1 MRPSPGPFATNSA
14 ANFAAKL
21 EQPPVTPDQVARP
34 ALSSLI
40 CNASIAKLVLL
51 RAPAGFGKTTV
62 MNQARACLEQSG
74 IETAWLTL
82 DQQDNSP
89 ERLLRGLSMAAANLW
104 PDRRGATT
112 PLETIEMLASHPSP
126 LVLFLDEFE
135 VIHDPDVLKLL
146 REIIDRLPRRS
157 QIVVGSRSVPNLGL
171 GRLRARGQLLEIDA
185 EQLRFT
191 LDETREFIK
200 QHRLDSLPA
209 EDVLRLHAKTEG
221 WVTALW
227 LASITLAQH
236 GDEGKFIEHF
246 SGSSQAVAD
255 FLAED
260 VLSRQA
266 PEARQ
271 FLLRTSILKQLNP
284 ALCQSLC
291 PAHNSAEMLE
301 HLASTSLFLT
311 PIPGEQHA
319 YRYHHLF
326 ADYLRSQLALEL
338 PNEVARLHLAAS
350 GWCESHSRPGPAI
363 DHAIDGGDHP
373 YALSL
378 LSQHAPDFLKQGRL
392 RLLARWFSQVPEHLV
407 AEHPL
412 LLVTWAWAICFT
424 RGPRDAWELLK
435 RSGCLH
441 SGDETVAFNV
451 KVLSIFLLTMT
462 DRFDEAFAACK
473 EIVPSLPTGLP
484 FTDSVLINCMSH
496 LAATLGDQ
504 EESQR
509 LTALTRSAYPDSA
522 FNRMYSDCLEGVLDL
537 QQGRLRHAMA
547 RFRMAVGPDQPG
559 GATHSNVNA
568 WAAVLLADTMYETN
582 QFDQTEHLLNI
593 HLPLARDLGLPER
606 LISCHL
612 ILARIAFCRGDID
625 QAFQHLIQLE
635 YIGQNRQLPRL
646 IATARLERSRL
657 LLLQG
662 NSLGSRVELER
673 ANDQAVWTWVRKHR
687 QVVHDLDYIELA
699 QMRWEMTFGDAAAVA
714 RRLLDAFRE
723 ARQRGLGRRALKLEV
738 LRALAT
744 AKSGDLGTATT
755 LMSKILLL
763 ACQEGYVRLILDEG
777 TAAAQLIQRVYATV
791 SGSDGPRSDPIFVD
805 YLQRLLKICG
815 PVEAD
820 EDASG
825 PQIVE
830 ALSRKEVRVL
840 QLVAEGYSNSAMAEK
855 LFVSDSTIR
864 THLRNISAKLQAQN
878 RTQAVAIARRLKL
891 MP

>member
-1 MRPSPGPFATNSA
+1 MPSLTGPLAATP
-14 ANFAAKL
+14 
-21 EQPPVTPDQVARP
+21 EQPADTPQQVSRP

-40 CNASIAKLVLL
+40 CNASAAKLVLL
-51 RAPAGFGKTTV
+51 RAPAGFGKTIV
-62 MNQARACLEQSG
+62 MYQAQAALEQSG

-82 DQQDNSP
+82 NQHDNSP
-89 ERLLRGLSMAAANLW
+89 ERLLAVLSRAAANLW

-126 LVLFLDEFE
+126 LVLFLDEFD
-135 VIHDPDVLKLL
+135 VIHDPDTLRLM

-157 QIVVGSRSVPNLGL
+157 QVIIGSRSVPNLGL

-191 LDETREFIK
+191 LDETREFLR
-200 QHRLDSLPA
+200 QHRLESLPA
-209 EDVLRLHAKTEG
+209 QDVLRLHAKTEG

-236 GDEGKFIEHF
+236 GDGGRFIEHF
-246 SGSSQAVAD
+246 SGSSQAVAE

-266 PEARQ
+266 PEVRQ
-271 FLLRTSILKQLNP
+271 FLLRTSILRQLNP
-284 ALCQSLC
+284 ALCQALC
-291 PAHNSAEMLE
+291 PAHNAAEMLE

-311 PIPGEQHA
+311 SIAGEEHA
-319 YRYHHLF
+319 YRYHQLF
-326 ADYLRSQLALEL
+326 ADYLRAQLALEL
-338 PNEVARLHLAAS
+338 PDEVARLHLAAS
-350 GWCESHSRPGPAI
+350 GWYEEHGRPGPAI

-378 LSQHAPDFLKQGRL
+378 LSQHALDFLKQGRL
-392 RLLARWFSQVPEHLV
+392 RPLARWFSHVPEHLV
-407 AEHPL
+407 AEYPHL
-412 LLVTWAWAICFT
+412 LITWAWAICFT
-424 RGPRDAWELLK
+424 RGPREAWELLR
-435 RSGCLH
+435 RSGCLQ
-441 SGDETVAFNV
+441 SSDEVVVFNV
-451 KVLSIFLLTMT
+451 KAMNIFLMTMT
-462 DRFDEAFAACK
+462 DRFDEAFAIYREVA
-473 EIVPSLPTGLP
+473 PGLPTGNGFSDL
-484 FTDSVLINCMSH
+484 VLINCMSS
-496 LAATLGDQ
+496 LAATMGDQ

-509 LTALTRSAYPDSA
+509 LKALTRRVYPDST
-522 FNRMYSDCLEGVLDL
+522 FNRMYTDCLEGVIDL

-559 GATHSNVNA
+559 GSVHTNVNA

-582 QFDQTEHLLNI
+582 QLDQTEHLLNI

-625 QAFQHLIQLE
+625 QAFEHLIQLE

-646 IATARLERSRL
+646 VASARLERSRL

-673 ANDQAVWTWVRKHR
+673 ANDEAVWAWVRKHR
-687 QVVHDLDYIELA
+687 QVVHDLDYVELA
-699 QMRWEMTFGDAAAVA
+699 QMRWELTFGDAAAAVP
-714 RRLLDAFRE
+714 RLLDAFRE
-723 ARQRGLGRRALKLEV
+723 ARQRGLGRRALKLDV
-738 LRALAT
+738 LRTLAIAKAGDLAT
-744 AKSGDLGTATT
+744 ATSQ
-755 LMSKILLL
+755 MSKLLL
-763 ACQEGYVRLILDEG
+763 ISCQEGYVRLILDEG
-777 TAAAQLIQRVYATV
+777 AAAAQLIQRVHTTLSA
-791 SGSDGPRSDPIFVD
+791 SDAPRSDPIFVD
-805 YLQRLLKICG
+805 YVQRLFKLCG
-815 PVEAD
+815 PVD
-820 EDASG
+820 IEDDAGG
-825 PQIVE
+825 PHLVE

-855 LFVSDSTIR
+855 LFVSDSTVR

-891 MP
+891 IP